1 MSSKIAIKDKPA
13 QTLDSIGAKLSR
25 VFDATAVS
33 SLSLNG
39 NNVTQWNNI
48 APNAGSGTNLT
59 QPTAANQ
66 PVYDRINRR
75 ISVGGNTSKFLNFN
89 GFSAGFNGSIYI
101 GTTSGIYAYDI
112 TIPSGSPDSFQWGRR
127 ETGNSTV
134 GVIVTGIVICQTLN
148 QVEESI
154 LNRWFAA
161 RGSIGFI
168 NYSRIG
174 VTSLNDRF
182 ATGTQFYEINL
193 HWYVTNI
200 KYVFNTIGITA
211 FSQGFYYNRFLVSMP
226 FVDTSAV
233 QFTNVWNGC
242 ESLVNFPSINTVT
255 ANNFYATWNRALLS
269 QLSLDNILISIAAG
283 LSNNPSKNLFNTGYL
298 GNDSTFGSVA
308 ATPTTINRRANESDW
323 QPWETANNT
332 ALSGTALKN
341 INVTYLSDTPNAV
354 TYNFSAGISGQQ
366 ARLWMIAFSAANS
379 KNPTWNFTTAIPS
392 LSTTPTRVYLL
403 ATRATTVSGVG
414 ILAPTTGSGNATAF
428 NLVRNE
434 TPHGLGSVQGFT
446 EEDSSNSGLMFSGF
460 TAGTYTVFVGTT
472 QGYYSFLVTL
482 AASKTYVWQ
491 GEQSGVIN
499 LMIMSGSVTS
509 GTLFN
514 QVIDRLNYYGA
525 MLLKTAVT
533 DATQF
538 KDFTLSTTVTGD
550 HEAAFF
556 SFYRMQYVG
565 NHNTIDAS
573 QSILWSSNSSANA
586 ASGVSPVLRSL
597 VENTVAPTFTRVTLG
612 GASINTIN
620 LTNAPLLLAGNST
633 TTFHIGTT
641 SNRYSITPN
650 LTGNYQALNYF
661 WTGSWSDTGVRAI
674 IQTAN
679 TTAPTNLTSLFD
691 GLGVGSGTNA
701 TAATVVYPRYTT
713 PFADQP
719 LQSRTISGVSGT
731 NITLNSSV
739 TLNANTQ
746 YNLIVGTETRQIT
759 TATPAMTSSITIDTA
774 FTSTPSVNTAAYV
787 SAINLSNKLTNF
799 TPTTYTTP
807 TITTVGANFSGYHG
821 GVLAPNGRI
830 YGMPYS
836 GIPVLEI
843 TPLPGGGATVTTVG
857 ANFSGYHGGVLAPN
871 GRIYGMPYSGIP
883 VLEITPL
890 PGGGATVT
898 TVGANFSGY
907 HGGVLA
913 PNGRIYGMP
922 YSGIPVLEITPLPGG
937 GATVTTVGANFSG
950 YFGGVLAP
958 NGRIYGIPLSDRPVL
973 EITPLPG
980 GGATVTTVGA
990 NFSGYVGG
998 VLAPNGRIYGMP
1010 YSGIPVLEITPLP
1023 GGGATVTTVG
1033 ANFSGYVGGV
1043 LAPNGRIYGMPY
1055 SGIPVLEITPL
1066 PGGGATV
1073 TTVGAN
1079 FSGYVGGVL
1088 APNGRIYGIPYSGIP
1103 VLEINVGAPSDWVN
1117 SSRDFLL
1124 HGSLNKF

>member
-25 VFDATAVS
+25 VFDAAAVS
-33 SLSLNG
+33 SLTLNV

-75 ISVGGNTSKFLNFN
+75 ISVGGNSSKFLNFN

-112 TIPSGSPDSFQWGRR
+112 TIPSGSPDSFEWGRR

-174 VTSLNDRF
+174 VTDLSSRFRGDSEVNLFRYVTTIKYIFNTTGVTAMQTISFGSSSLTVFPFIDTSLVSNFDSSWANCSNLTSF
-182 ATGTQFYEINL
+182 PPINL
-193 HWYVTNI
+193 ISATFLNAI
-200 KYVFNTIGITA
+200 ISSTA
-211 FSQGFYYNRFLVSMP
+211 L
-226 FVDTSAV
+226 TS
-233 QFTNVWNGC
+233 
-242 ESLVNFPSINTVT
+242 
-255 ANNFYATWNRALLS
+255 
-269 QLSLDNILISIAAG
+269 LSLDNILISIAAG
-283 LSNNPSKNLFNTGYL
+283 LSNNPSKTYINTG
-298 GNDSTFGSVA
+298 GSGTLPFENISS
-308 ATPTTINRRANESDW
+308 TPTTINRRANESDW
-323 QPWETANNT
+323 QSWETANNT
-332 ALSGTALKN
+332 ALSGTALRN
-341 INVTYLSDTPNAV
+341 INVTYLSGTPNAV

-392 LSTTPTRVYLL
+392 LSTTPTRAYLL
-403 ATRATTVSGVG
+403 ATSATTVSGVG

-446 EEDSSNSGLMFSGF
+446 EGDSSNSGLMFSGF

-472 QGYYSFLVTL
+472 QGYYSFSVTL

-499 LMIMSGSVTS
+499 LMIMPGSVTS

-514 QVIDRLNYYGA
+514 QVADRLNYCGA
-525 MLLKTAVT
+525 MSLKTGVT

-538 KDFTLSTTVTGD
+538 KDFTLSTTVTGN

-556 SFYRMQYVG
+556 SFYRMQYGG
-565 NHNTIDAS
+565 NHNTVGGVSWA
-573 QSILWSSNSSANA
+573 SNSS
-586 ASGVSPVLRSL
+586 SPSSSILILSSL
-597 VENTVAPTFTRVTLG
+597 AENTVAPTFTRVTLG

-650 LTGNYQALNYF
+650 LTSNYQALNYF

-759 TATPAMTSSITIDTA
+759 TATPATTSSITIDTA

-807 TITTVGANFSGYHG
+807 TITTVGANFGGYYG

-830 YGMPYS
+830 YCIPIGN
-836 GIPVLEI
+836 IPVLEI
-843 TPLPGGGATVTTVG
+843 TPLPGGGATVTTIAATFG
-857 ANFSGYHGGVLAPN
+857 GYIGGVLAPN
-871 GRIYGMPYSGIP
+871 GRIYC
-883 VLEITPL
+883 
-890 PGGGATVT
+890 
-898 TVGANFSGY
+898 
-907 HGGVLA
+907 
-913 PNGRIYGMP
+913 
-922 YSGIPVLEITPLPGG
+922 
-937 GATVTTVGANFSG
+937 
-950 YFGGVLAP
+950 
-958 NGRIYGIPLSDRPVL
+958 
-973 EITPLPG
+973 
-980 GGATVTTVGA
+980 
-990 NFSGYVGG
+990 
-998 VLAPNGRIYGMP
+998 
-1010 YSGIPVLEITPLP
+1010 
-1023 GGGATVTTVG
+1023 
-1033 ANFSGYVGGV
+1033 
-1043 LAPNGRIYGMPY
+1043 
-1055 SGIPVLEITPL
+1055 
-1066 PGGGATV
+1066 
-1073 TTVGAN
+1073 
-1079 FSGYVGGVL
+1079 
-1088 APNGRIYGIPYSGIP
+1088 IPYDSRP
-1103 VLEINVGAPSDWVN
+1103 VLEINVGAPSDWAN